1 MIYRMHHLAW
11 AGQPGGL
18 LMADKARQHIS
29 TVAVSRRKTARS
41 RGKVLE
47 PSSSRVRVSPTGQR
61 ILDLLLQPMS
71 GHDIAEHLN
80 VTPQRV
86 RQMIR
91 KLLAIGKV
99 RVGDPERILTI
110 IARDEDPAVLLSYR
124 EERVLS
130 CLRFGE
136 ETTAPLIAAAL
147 HMPLPDV
154 MEYLTALNNDGFVQ
168 GVEESRKGVHWC
180 LTEDGAGHPQYRPEA
195 KKARPV
201 PLPVRSDRVADLLSL
216 LATHGPARMPE
227 LRDAL
232 CIPNASANALMQYLK
247 RKGLIRKAAKSL
259 TAPYVL
265 TELGI
270 KTQQLMHR
278 RDNQGEAH
286 LA

>member
-1 MIYRMHHLAW
+1 MTGK
-11 AGQPGGL
+11 AGQRVSTAIKSPRKIARRRGTASEQSSGG
-18 LMADKARQHIS
+18 
-29 TVAVSRRKTARS
+29 V
-41 RGKVLE
+41 
-47 PSSSRVRVSPTGQR
+47 PVSPTGQR
-61 ILDLLLQPMS
+61 ILDLLVQPMS

-80 VTPQRV
+80 VTPQRI
-86 RQMIR
+86 RQMTR
-91 KLLAIGKV
+91 KLLATGKV

-110 IARDEDPAVLLSYR
+110 IARDEDPTVLLWYR

-130 CLRFGE
+130 CIPFGE

-147 HMPLPDV
+147 HMPLADV
-154 MEYLTALNNDGFVQ
+154 ARYLSALSTHDLVR
-168 GVEESRKGVHWC
+168 GVEQPRRGVHWC
-180 LTEDGAGHPQYRPEA
+180 LTNDGAGHPQYRPEA

-201 PLPVRSDRVADLLSL
+201 PLPVRSDRVAELLSL

-247 RKGLIRKAAKSL
+247 RKGLIRKAANSL

-270 KTQQLMHR
+270 KTQQAMHR
-278 RDNQGEAH
+278 RDNRGEAH